1 MTQSEEH
8 FEAFGGHTFRIVG
21 LSAIKQLTGSARE
34 LKLVRKSDC
43 SLSSITMSATVSRGR
58 PQASTREVLAEAAC
72 ELFLER
78 GYDATSVADLAKR
91 VGVSRSSFFNYFD
104 GKDAIL
110 WFALD
115 ERIAHLLAALADDG
129 STLDEALAAFGEG
142 AAPESLLVAILN
154 ADAMGV
160 QGELAQG
167 RAVRQMRIA
176 DALTRK
182 LQRAGI
188 SDRKA
193 EIIGAGIA
201 GALLAAVWE
210 WAKGGSGLRSL
221 DQVLAESLEIVR
233 EVFAGAI

>member
-1 MTQSEEH
+1 
-8 FEAFGGHTFRIVG
+8 
-21 LSAIKQLTGSARE
+21 
-34 LKLVRKSDC
+34 
-43 SLSSITMSATVSRGR
+43 MSAPVSRGR

-78 GYDATSVADLAKR
+78 GYDATSVTDLAKR

-104 GKDAIL
+104 GKGAIL

-115 ERIAHLLAALADDG
+115 ERITHLLDALADDAG
-129 STLDEALAAFGEG
+129 TLDDALGMFGTG
-142 AAPESLLVAILN
+142 AAPESLLIAIVN

-160 QGELAQG
+160 GNELAQG

-176 DALTRK
+176 DALVRK
-182 LQRAGI
+182 LRRTGVEG
-188 SDRKA
+188 RKA

-210 WAKGGSGLRSL
+210 WAKSGSARRGL
-221 DQVLAESLEIVR
+221 DEVLAESLRIVR
-233 EVFAGAI
+233 EIFAGAI

>member
-1 MTQSEEH
+1 M
-8 FEAFGGHTFRIVG
+8 R
-21 LSAIKQLTGSARE
+21 
-34 LKLVRKSDC
+34 
-43 SLSSITMSATVSRGR
+43 ATVSRGR

-72 ELFLER
+72 ELFFER
-78 GYDATSVADLAKR
+78 GYDATSITELAKR

-115 ERIAHLLAALADDG
+115 ERIARLTAALADDAG
-129 STLDEALAAFGEG
+129 TLGEALAAFGNG
-142 AAPESLLVAILN
+142 SAPDSLLVAIVN

-160 QGELAQG
+160 QAELAQG

-176 DALTRK
+176 EALTSK
-182 LQRAGI
+182 LQRTGT
-188 SDRKA
+188 SDRVA

-210 WAKGGSGLRSL
+210 WARGGSARRSL
-221 DQVLAESLEIVR
+221 DDVLAQSMETVR
-233 EVFAGAI
+233 EVFAGEI